1 MKRFSLRITDE
12 LDKRLEKEAKL
23 KGVSKNSL
31 IINVLWKNFKTPQQQ
46 RKG

>member
-12 LDKRLEKEAKL
+12 LDERLEKEAKL

-31 IINVLWKNFKTPQQQ
+31 IINILWKNFKTIQ